1 MHSEDIQ
8 HIDPIA
14 TSGDTHSQAV
24 SETTHETPHTTGDS
38 HHLEHAISLPAE
50 PVFQFGTLQISN
62 ALFTS
67 WIAVI
72 IIILLSIFVRKG
84 LKTIPGKLQSVFE
97 LLIEGGLSLADQVTG
112 ERSLSIKIFPIVFTC
127 FLFILINNWLGIMP
141 ITAIGID
148 HHGTFV
154 PFIRSG
160 TADINA
166 TIALGLIAVLGSNI
180 FGAFA
185 IGAWKAFNKYF
196 NINGLIKSFKNIRKE
211 PTGPLVALI
220 SFFVG
225 LLEVIGEGAKV
236 ASLSFRLFGNI
247 FAGEVLLVSISGIA
261 GLFAPIPF
269 LFLEILVGVIQATVF
284 SMLALVYF
292 TVASHD
298 HDHDNHEEHHGLA
311 SDEMIEEVEESLESI
326 EKESEDVS
334 RVFVPAK

>member
-1 MHSEDIQ
+1 MHTEDTQHTDLANNTENIQ
-8 HIDPIA
+8 AQSLSHSTEA
-14 TSGDTHSQAV
+14 TEHKT
-24 SETTHETPHTTGDS
+24 EES

-50 PVFQFGTLQISN
+50 PVFQFGSMQISN

-67 WIAVI
+67 WIAVLI
-72 IIILLSIFVRKG
+72 IVLLSFALRKG

-97 LLIEGGLSLADQVTG
+97 LLIESGLSLADQVTG
-112 ERSLSIKIFPIVFTC
+112 DRALSLKVFPTVFSC
-127 FLFILINNWLGIMP
+127 FLFILINNWLGIVP
-141 ITAIGID
+141 LTAIGID

-160 TADINA
+160 TADINT
-166 TIALGLIAVLGSNI
+166 TIALGLIAVIGSNV
-180 FGAFA
+180 FGAFI
-185 IGAWKAFNKYF
+185 IGSWKAFNKYF
-196 NINGLIKSFKNIRKE
+196 NINGLIKAFKNIRKE
-211 PTGPLVALI
+211 PTGPLVAFI

-225 LLEVIGEGAKV
+225 LLEIIGEGAKV

-269 LFLEILVGVIQATVF
+269 LFLEILVGVIQAVVF
-284 SMLALVYF
+284 SMLTLVYF

-311 SDEMIEEVEESLESI
+311 SDDLVEEVEESIESI
-326 EKESEDVS
+326 APQEDVS